1 MPVGK
6 FPERITYWAPG
17 ERNDY
22 GVAAFAAPVVI
33 MGRWED
39 TVEVFITPQ
48 GNEEHSEAIAYMATP
63 VAVDGYLARGDQ
75 TAIPSAHDAE
85 GAKEIRQ
92 VATTRNLRY
101 SDQENRAYL

>member
-6 FPERITYWAPG
+6 FPEQITYWAPG

-22 GVAAFAAPVVI
+22 GVADFAAPVVI

-39 TVEVFITPQ
+39 TVKEFIDPQ
-48 GNEEHSEAIAYMATP
+48 GDEQMSEAIAYMAS
-63 VAVDGYLARGDQ
+63 AVVVNGYVMRGLHSDDS
-75 TAIPSAHDAE
+75 PLSVE
-85 GAKEIRQ
+85 GSKEIRQ